1 MSQQEEGLLGARAE
15 FVLIASLFEVVG
27 VEDVRRRLL
36 YKCITPDTWNN
47 FTLNTELGIHFE
59 HLFQRKPFQKG
70 EWTPCQ
76 MTVLDK
82 RGEAVDRLA
91 TVLHI
96 DDLYLSVRNILV
108 QYGLFKES
116 ALICDK
122 GLRDL
127 TKERIADL
135 EAYWDQSVVGCRT
148 RATAAMAAVLAAAVE
163 GAAAEGAPTKP
174 SARVC
179 L

>member
-1 MSQQEEGLLGARAE
+1 MSQEEAILGARAE

-36 YKCITPDTWNN
+36 YKCITPDTYNC
-47 FTLNTELGIHFE
+47 FTLNTELGVHFE

-70 EWTPCQ
+70 EYTPCRI
-76 MTVLDK
+76 TVLGK
-82 RGEAVDRLA
+82 NGEVLDRRA

-108 QYGLFKES
+108 QYSLFPES

-122 GLRDL
+122 GLSAL
-127 TKERIADL
+127 TKESIADL
-135 EAYWDQSVVGCRT
+135 EVYWDKSVVGCRT

-163 GAAAEGAPTKP
+163 GAAAPASAAPSKR
-174 SARVC
+174 A
-179 L
+179 LL

>member
-1 MSQQEEGLLGARAE
+1 MSQQEEALLGARAE

-36 YKCITPDTWNN
+36 YKCVTPDTFNN
-47 FTLNTELGIHFE
+47 FTLNTELGVHFE

-70 EWTPCQ
+70 EYTPCRI
-76 MTVLDK
+76 TVLDK
-82 RGEAVDRLA
+82 DGEVLDRLA
-91 TVLHI
+91 TPLHI

-108 QYGLFKES
+108 QYGLFEES

-122 GLRDL
+122 GLCAL
-127 TKERIADL
+127 TKARIADL
-135 EAYWDQSVVGCRT
+135 EAYWDQSIGQCKT

-163 GAAAEGAPTKP
+163 GAVEGAPAAP
-174 SARVC
+174 SARAW